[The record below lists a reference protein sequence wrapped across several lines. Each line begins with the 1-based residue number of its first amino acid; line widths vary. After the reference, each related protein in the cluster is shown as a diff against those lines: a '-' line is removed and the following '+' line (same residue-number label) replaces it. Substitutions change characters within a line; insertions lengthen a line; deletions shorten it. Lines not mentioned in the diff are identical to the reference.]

1 MTTSRL
7 GLATGLLAA
16 VSATAFALPPA
27 LAAPGPHAAAADPRP
42 PAGHVLRSRTIALD
56 LADYRWLCTSQPF
69 GTPRRHTF
77 EPFPDT
83 SLEVVESGV
92 ERDADHGAVKWS
104 GEVAKVNGQTV
115 RPGARHRVVLSTTG
129 VCDAGATP
137 ASVGV
142 DVLFDLGEKA
152 YRIAQPRN
160 EPGRLLV
167 TEEDPDLHARPPQDD
182 ADPQYDNPDPAVIA
196 EARRQLMTRAAS
208 AEPVVVDMVVG
219 YTPRAE
225 WGMGGEEGM
234 LARIAF
240 AETSINHAFADSNIR
255 ASVDIVATYK
265 ANYHA
270 PADQETATVVHGLLS
285 NPKDPQLGAP
295 AAALR
300 EKYGADLVSLMI
312 EVPNGTSSGQG
323 NLPQPPSEKTDSQ
336 AYSVVDY
343 RTVALWYNFGHEVG
357 HNLGLWHDRTT
368 LDEQAGG
375 ADYRPWLTT
384 PYSTGYITPD
394 RRYHTLMAYSSAC
407 GGPCS
412 AVNQYSNTENTW
424 DGQPLGDA
432 YNNNAAVA
440 RITTPLIAGYRA
452 PAAGQPRLRYAL
464 TLGEGLRPDTWGPYR
479 PGTSIKV
486 TATPPAGYRISAWE
500 LDGRRYAITASQ
512 VNVTMEAAHTLKAV
526 FARI

>member
-1 MTTSRL
+1 MIISRL

-16 VSATAFALPPA
+16 LSATAFGLPPA
-27 LAAPGPHAAAADPRP
+27 LAAAPAHPAAGPTP
-42 PAGHVLRSRTIALD
+42 PGHVLRSRTIALD
-56 LADYRWLCTSQPF
+56 PADYRWLCTSQPF

-77 EPFPDT
+77 TPFPDT
-83 SLEVVESGV
+83 SIEVVESGV
-92 ERDADHGAVKWS
+92 ERDPAGNAVKWS
-104 GEVAKVNGQTV
+104 GEVAEVDGDPV
-115 RPGARHRVVLSTTG
+115 EPGVRHRVVLSTTG
-129 VCDAGATP
+129 VCAVGAAPDT
-137 ASVGV
+137 VGV
-142 DVLFDLGEKA
+142 DALFDLGDRA
-152 YRIAQPRN
+152 YRITQPRN
-160 EPGRLLV
+160 EPGRLLI
-167 TEEDPDLHARPPQDD
+167 TEEDPDLHVKPPQDD
-182 ADPQYDNPDPAVIA
+182 ADPQYENPDPALIA

-208 AEPVVVDMVVG
+208 AEPVVIDMVVG

-240 AETSINHAFADSNIR
+240 AETSINHAFADSNIK

-265 ANYHA
+265 ANYYA
-270 PADQETATVVHGLLS
+270 PADQETAPIVHGLIS
-285 NPKDPQLGAP
+285 NPREPRLGAP

-300 EKYGADLVSLMI
+300 EQYGADLVSLMI
-312 EVPNGTSSGQG
+312 EVPDGASSGQG
-323 NLPQPPSEKTDSQ
+323 NLPQPPSTKTDDQ

-368 LDEQAGG
+368 LDEQMGG
-375 ADYRPWLTT
+375 ADYRPYLTT
-384 PYSTGYITPD
+384 PYSTGYVT
-394 RRYHTLMAYSSAC
+394 RNRQYHTLMAYSSAC

-440 RITTPLIAGYRA
+440 RITTPVIAGYRT
-452 PAAGQPRLRYAL
+452 PAQARERHAL

-486 TATPPAGYRISAWE
+486 TATAPRGYRIAAWE
-500 LDGRRYAITASQ
+500 LDGRRYSITANQ
-512 VNVTMEAAHTLKAV
+512 INVTMDRAHALKAV
-526 FARI
+526 FVRV

>member
-1 MTTSRL
+1 MIISRL

-16 VSATAFALPPA
+16 LSATALGLPTA
-27 LAAPGPHAAAADPRP
+27 LAAAPAHPAAEP
-42 PAGHVLRSRTIALD
+42 PKPGHVLRSRTVDLD
-56 LADYRWLCTSQPF
+56 LADYRWLCADQPF

-77 EPFPDT
+77 RPFSDT

-92 ERDADHGAVKWS
+92 ERDPAGGAVKWS
-104 GEVAKVNGQTV
+104 GEVVKVDGHPV
-115 RPGARHRVVLSTTG
+115 APGVQRRVVLSTTG
-129 VCDAGATP
+129 VCDPGATP
-137 ASVGV
+137 DTVGV
-142 DVLFDLGEKA
+142 DALFDLGARA

-160 EPGRLLV
+160 EPGRLLI
-167 TEEDPDLHARPPQDD
+167 TEEDPDLHVKPRQDD
-182 ADPQYDNPDPAVIA
+182 ADPQYENPDPAVIA

-208 AEPVVVDMVVG
+208 AEPVVIDMVVG

-225 WGMGGEEGM
+225 WGMGGEEAM

-240 AETSINHAFADSNIR
+240 AETSINHAFADSNIK

-265 ANYHA
+265 ANYYA
-270 PADQETATVVHGLLS
+270 PADQETAPVVHGLLS
-285 NPKDPQLGAP
+285 NPREPRLGAP

-300 EKYGADLVSLMI
+300 EQYGADLVSLMI
-312 EVPNGTSSGQG
+312 QVPDGTSSGQG
-323 NLPQPPSEKTDSQ
+323 NLPQPPSEKTDDQ

-368 LDEQAGG
+368 LDEQARG
-375 ADYRPWLTT
+375 ADYRPYLTT
-384 PYSTGYITPD
+384 PYSTGYVTPD

-407 GGPCS
+407 GGPCT

-452 PAAGQPRLRYAL
+452 PAQLRERHAL

-486 TATPPAGYRISAWE
+486 TGTPPRGYRISAWE
-500 LDGRRYAITASQ
+500 LDGQRYAITANQ
-512 VNVTMEAAHTLKAV
+512 VNVTMDRAHELKAV
-526 FARI
+526 FVRI